1 MADILLEGRDLKKYY
16 PVTKG
21 ILQRTVGWVRAVDG
35 VSFTIE
41 RGKTLSLVGESGAGK
56 TTVAKQILLLEQLTS
71 GTILFEG
78 KDVYKFTKSQ
88 LKTEYRPRVQSVQQ
102 NPWSSMNPRMRVRD
116 IVAEPLVVNTKHS
129 KEQIQSRVQELLKQV
144 GLAPNHTDY
153 YPHEFSGGQRQRI
166 AVARALALNPS
177 LVVLDEPVSAL
188 DVSIRAQIMNLLK
201 DLQEQYNLSY
211 LVIAH
216 NLATVRFMSHS
227 VAIMYLGQIVEYGE
241 AEEVFSQPLH
251 PYTRA
256 LMSASILKLPE
267 DEDQK
272 ITPIILSGEMPS
284 PLNPPPGCRFHTRCA
299 EAIDI
304 CSKEEPE
311 LRVIGKHQVRCH
323 IYDDASVQSALS
335 SGLHPGTE
343 GRPQQP

>member
-1 MADILLEGRDLKKYY
+1 MADVLLEGRDLTKHY

-21 ILQRTVGWVRAVDG
+21 LLQRTVGWVRAVDG
-35 VSFTIE
+35 ISFTVE

-56 TTVAKQILLLEQLTS
+56 TTTAKAVLLQEKPTS

-78 KDVYKFTKSQ
+78 EDLSHFSPSR
-88 LKTEYRPRVQSVQQ
+88 LKTEYRPRLGSVQQ
-102 NPWSSMNPRMRVRD
+102 NPWSSMNPRMKVRD
-116 IVAEPLVVNTKHS
+116 IVAEPLVVNTKQT
-129 KEQIQSRVQELLKQV
+129 KQQIRSRVVELMEEV
-144 GLAPNHTDY
+144 GLDPENAEN

-166 AVARALALNPS
+166 AVARAMALNPS

-216 NLATVRFMSHS
+216 NLATVRYMSHD

-241 AEEVFSQPLH
+241 AEELFQRPLH

-256 LMSASILKLPE
+256 LISASMLTLPE
-267 DEDQK
+267 DEEK
-272 ITPIILSGEMPS
+272 GVEKIILTGEMPS
-284 PLNPPPGCRFHTRCA
+284 PLAPPSGCRFHTRCG
-299 EAIDI
+299 EALPD
-304 CSKEEPE
+304 CSQTAPP
-311 LRVIGKHQVRCH
+311 LRDVGGGHKVACNKI
-323 IYDDASVQSALS
+323 
-335 SGLHPGTE
+335 
-343 GRPQQP
+343 

>member
-1 MADILLEGRDLKKYY
+1 MTETLLEGRDLTKYY
-16 PVTKG
+16 PVTRGLLK
-21 ILQRTVGWVRAVDG
+21 RTVGWVRAVDG
-35 VSFTIE
+35 VSFTVE

-56 TTVAKQILLLEQLTS
+56 TTTAKAVLQLERLTS
-71 GTILFEG
+71 GSILFEG
-78 KDVYKFTKSQ
+78 KDIRQFTRSQ
-88 LKTEYRPRVQSVQQ
+88 LKTEYRPRVQAVQQ

-116 IVAEPLVVNTKHS
+116 IIAEPLVVNNKQS
-129 KEQIQSRVQELLKQV
+129 KKQIRTRVLELLDQV
-144 GLAPNHTDY
+144 GLSSDHAGH

-201 DLQEQYNLSY
+201 DLQVKYNLSY

-216 NLATVRFMSHS
+216 NLATVRYMSHS

-241 AEEVFSQPLH
+241 AEKLFERPLH

-256 LMSASILKLPE
+256 LISASLLTLPE
-267 DEDQK
+267 DEGQEVK
-272 ITPIILSGEMPS
+272 QIILSGEMPS

-299 EAIDI
+299 ETQDI
-304 CSKEEPE
+304 CSKVIPE
-311 LRVIGKHQVRCH
+311 LRVVGQQRVKCH
-323 IYDDASVQSALS
+323 HYD
-335 SGLHPGTE
+335 
-343 GRPQQP
+343 

>member
-16 PVTKG
+16 PIRKG
-21 ILQRTVGWVRAVDG
+21 ILQRTVGWVKAVDG

-56 TTVAKQILLLEQLTS
+56 TTVAKQVLLLEKPTS
-71 GTILFEG
+71 GTILCEG
-78 KDVYKFTKSQ
+78 NDIQQFSQSQ
-88 LKTEYRPRVQSVQQ
+88 LKMNYRPKVQAVQQ

-116 IVAEPLVVNTKHS
+116 IIAEPLVVNTKQS
-129 KEQIQSRVQELLKQV
+129 KQQVRSRVQELIEQV
-144 GLAPNHTDY
+144 GLMADSAER

-201 DLQEQYNLSY
+201 DLQAQYNLSY
-211 LVIAH
+211 MVIAH
-216 NLATVRFMSHS
+216 NLATVRYMSHS

-241 AEEVFSQPLH
+241 EEELFKHPLH

-256 LMSASILKLPE
+256 LMSASLLTLPE
-267 DEDQK
+267 DEDK
-272 ITPIILSGEMPS
+272 GIKKIILSGEMPS
-284 PLNPPPGCRFHTRCA
+284 PLDPPPGCRFHTRCPEARA
-299 EAIDI
+299 E
-304 CSKEEPE
+304 CSQTAPP
-311 LRVIGKHQVRCH
+311 LR
-323 IYDDASVQSALS
+323 SVGS
-335 SGLHPGTE
+335 SHKVACI
-343 GRPQQP
+343 RA